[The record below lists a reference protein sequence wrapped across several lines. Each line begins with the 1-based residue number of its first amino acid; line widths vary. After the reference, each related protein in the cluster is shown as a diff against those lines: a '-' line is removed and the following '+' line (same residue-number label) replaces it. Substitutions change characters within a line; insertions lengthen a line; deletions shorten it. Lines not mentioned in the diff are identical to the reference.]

1 MKLTAEC
8 FWAFQTRATFWAIF
22 EKFLLVSPLHFFR
35 KCWFWVTLQKIA
47 ITWRSGHFWS
57 CCLRQNQFQS
67 LHVNRVLIRG
77 QCHLRQTTYGFFK
90 RGLLFGQFLKN
101 FSWSPLCPFSENAR
115 LGDLAKIAITWP
127 FGYFWSRL
135 MRQNLFQSLHV
146 KSILIEG

>member
-1 MKLTAEC
+1 MRKS
-8 FWAFQTRATFWAIF
+8 AFLPFKRDLLFKRF
-22 EKFLLVSPLHFFR
+22 LKKFPFVLALHFFT
-35 KCWFWVTLQKIA
+35 KCGFWVTLQKIA

-90 RGLLFGQFLKN
+90 RGLLFGQFLKD